1 MSVARYAAPYDQ
13 REEAAV
19 SQYFDMGDQTLWNPS
34 NGASRLFM
42 SQVHVYQAEVGLPS
56 GIGPMKADECQIDP
70 VPFKA
75 FVDALLAWHRRT
87 SHAVMAA
94 LAEGFV
100 AAVLVLAERA
110 GIEVNWQPAGFVE
123 GGEFKD
129 VQVPAVPD
137 CSGEAWAAALQRKS
151 RELSRFMAT

>member
-1 MSVARYAAPYDQ
+1 M
-13 REEAAV
+13 

-56 GIGPMKADECQIDP
+56 GIGPIKADGCQIDP
-70 VPFKA
+70 VIFKA
-75 FVDALLAWHRRT
+75 FVDALLAWRRRT

-100 AAVLVLAERA
+100 ATVVVLAERA
-110 GIEVNWQPAGFVE
+110 GIEVNWQPAGIVE
-123 GGEFKD
+123 DGGFRD
-129 VQVPAVPD
+129 VQVPTVLD
-137 CSGEAWAAALQRKS
+137 CSEEAWAAALQLKS